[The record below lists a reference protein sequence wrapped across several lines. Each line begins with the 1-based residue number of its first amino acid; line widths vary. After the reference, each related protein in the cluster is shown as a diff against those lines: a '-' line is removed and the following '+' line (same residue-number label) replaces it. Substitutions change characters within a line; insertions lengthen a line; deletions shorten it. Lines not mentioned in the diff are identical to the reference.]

1 VKYNLEKLS
10 RYIDTTGK
18 DLRLNGDEINQTIA
32 MISCDTDLRIFV
44 DTHKSA
50 NHFLAKEEFQP
61 YEQKQRVDLIIRKA
75 VDPDQSVAKHVID
88 DNYILS
94 RSNSTSSSNHMPSEE
109 PELIP
114 LRDPIEADK
123 EFVAQNLS
131 KLLKSTP
138 IGMEEK
144 GRVI

>member
-1 VKYNLEKLS
+1 VKYNLEKLA

-18 DLRLNGDEINQTIA
+18 DLRLNGDEINQTVA

-75 VDPDQSVAKHVID
+75 VDPD
-88 DNYILS
+88 
-94 RSNSTSSSNHMPSEE
+94 
-109 PELIP
+109 
-114 LRDPIEADK
+114 
-123 EFVAQNLS
+123 
-131 KLLKSTP
+131 
-138 IGMEEK
+138 
-144 GRVI
+144 

>member
-1 VKYNLEKLS
+1 
-10 RYIDTTGK
+10 
-18 DLRLNGDEINQTIA
+18 
-32 MISCDTDLRIFV
+32 
-44 DTHKSA
+44 
-50 NHFLAKEEFQP
+50 
-61 YEQKQRVDLIIRKA
+61 
-75 VDPDQSVAKHVID
+75 
-88 DNYILS
+88 
-94 RSNSTSSSNHMPSEE
+94 MPSEE

-123 EFVAQNLS
+123 EFVSQNLS